1 MFQYIK
7 IRIKIGVLSDMW
19 ICKKCLITFFDRF
32 RPNSFFL
39 VTMATGNKPRERNI
53 AY

>member
-1 MFQYIK
+1 MFQHIK
-7 IRIKIGVLSDMW
+7 IGIKIGVLLDICM
-19 ICKKCLITFFDRF
+19 CKKCLFTFFGHF

-39 VTMATGNKPRERNI
+39 VTMATSNKLRERNI